1 MTMDGSIKLV
11 KERKGKE
18 RERERDSKDRYR

>member
-1 MTMDGSIKLV
+1 MDGSIKLV

-18 RERERDSKDRYR
+18 RERERDSKDR